1 MMGGQEGSERVA
13 QKQRTRQALLQAA
26 RELLAEGRQP
36 TVPEAADRAGISRAT
51 AYRYFSRPEEM
62 AQEAVLDAVAVEFER
77 IDLDIAR
84 FSEPVRRA
92 EHVVAAVLKMVLA
105 REELFR
111 TFLSLSAAGERA
123 GQRGGRRIRWLR
135 EALAPVQGD
144 LPPKA
149 FERLLHGLALTC
161 GIETIVVLKD
171 VCSLD
176 DPQAENTA
184 RWVAGLLVEGALR
197 EASGR

>member
-1 MMGGQEGSERVA
+1 
-13 QKQRTRQALLQAA
+13 
-26 RELLAEGRQP
+26 
-36 TVPEAADRAGISRAT
+36 VPEAADRAGISRAT

-62 AQEAVLDAVAVEFER
+62 AQEAVLDAVAIEFER
-77 IDLDIAR
+77 IDLDVTR
-84 FSEPVRRA
+84 FSDPVRRV

-111 TFLSLSAAGERA
+111 TFLSQSAAGEAADR
-123 GQRGGRRIRWLR
+123 RGGRRVRWLR
-135 EALAPVQGD
+135 EALAPVEAD
-144 LPPKA
+144 LPPKT

-171 VCSLD
+171 VCGLRD
-176 DPQAENTA
+176 GQVERTA

-197 EASGR
+197 DGSDR